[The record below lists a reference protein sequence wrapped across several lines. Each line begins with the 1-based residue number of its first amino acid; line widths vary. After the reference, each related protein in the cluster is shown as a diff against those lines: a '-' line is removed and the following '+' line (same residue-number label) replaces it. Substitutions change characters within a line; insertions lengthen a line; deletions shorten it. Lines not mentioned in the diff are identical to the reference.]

1 MPEASVPASRK
12 TRLVISPKRDGH
24 VAPVEFDHGVEGFHA
39 RVVRQECNALIDTLY
54 PVRVRDFTRFGCT
67 EVLFPGLAAV
77 PEDD

>member
-1 MPEASVPASRK
+1 MPASRK

-24 VAPVEFDHGVEGFHA
+24 VAPVEFDHGVEGFLA
-39 RVVRQECNALIDTLY
+39 RVVPHVCDRLIGKPY

-67 EVLFPGLAAV
+67 EVLLPGLATV